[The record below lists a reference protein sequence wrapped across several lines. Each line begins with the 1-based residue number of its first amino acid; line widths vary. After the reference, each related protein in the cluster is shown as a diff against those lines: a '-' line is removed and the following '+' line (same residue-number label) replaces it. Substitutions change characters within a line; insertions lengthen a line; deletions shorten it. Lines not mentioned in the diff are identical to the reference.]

1 MNQTILS
8 SFSSELQKLAAVSS
22 LTQDAL
28 GGVDPFGNW
37 TSQYGQKAQQAGLS
51 EGQHRKKQL
60 VSAAGGLVGG
70 AVVVPSAISGLIGAA
85 QGAARSKGGIGA
97 RIAGAGRGLV
107 SGAKEPMQLV
117 HHGRKATKLLGR
129 TAKGTTAIKPT
140 ASQKKSLDFVKQRA
154 TVGNAG
160 SPGGV
165 APGKAMEAAK
175 QYGKGSITP
184 EAARAAHAPARTAY
198 VQGVSQLGLGGA
210 IGSGGAYVQYAKG
223 RSAEKDFQKRM
234 NSR

>member
-1 MNQTILS
+1 MHSIT
-8 SFSSELQKLAAVSS
+8 FSAFSYELTKLAAVSS

-37 TSQYGQKAQQAGLS
+37 TSQYGQKAQQAGIS
-51 EGQHRKKQL
+51 EGQHKKKQL
-60 VSAAGGLVGG
+60 MGAAGGMVGG

-85 QGAARSKGGIGA
+85 QGAARGKGIGG
-97 RIAGAGRGLV
+97 RLAGAGRGLV

-140 ASQKKSLDFVKQRA
+140 ASQKKSLEFVKQRA

-165 APGKAMEAAK
+165 APEKAMEAAK
-175 QYGKGSITP
+175 AYGKGSITP

-234 NSR
+234 TAR